1 MFDMVPFRR
10 NNSLKRGDAFDNFVD
25 SFFDN
30 DFFTPMNMDG
40 FGNGFKVDLK
50 ENETSYVVCADLP
63 GMNKDSIA
71 LDFNNN
77 YLTISA
83 KRDDSVED
91 KNENFVRRER
101 RYGEFKRSFYI
112 DNVDDSNITASFKAG
127 VLRVDLPKLNR
138 EKSNG
143 KKIDIH

>member
-30 DFFTPMNMDG
+30 DFFTPMNING

-83 KRDDSVED
+83 KRDDSIED
-91 KNENFVRRER
+91 KDENFVRRER
-101 RYGEFKRSFYI
+101 RYGEFRRSFYI
-112 DNVDDSNITASFKAG
+112 DNVDDKNITASFKDG
-127 VLRVDLPKLNR
+127 VLNINLPKL
-138 EKSNG
+138 SQG
-143 KKIDIH
+143 KKQGRKIDIQ